1 MLLSFSHVFSSLQ
14 IRSTM
19 DFWMQALEYDLVNM
33 KAHYIQANV
42 CLTATMKQFLFFL
55 GMQLAEEGLGSSG

>member
-1 MLLSFSHVFSSLQ
+1 
-14 IRSTM
+14 M

-42 CLTATMKQFLFFL
+42 CLTATVKQFLFFL

>member
-1 MLLSFSHVFSSLQ
+1 MG
-14 IRSTM
+14 
-19 DFWMQALEYDLVNM
+19 FWMQALEYMVNR

-55 GMQLAEEGLGSSG
+55 GVQLAEEGLGSSG